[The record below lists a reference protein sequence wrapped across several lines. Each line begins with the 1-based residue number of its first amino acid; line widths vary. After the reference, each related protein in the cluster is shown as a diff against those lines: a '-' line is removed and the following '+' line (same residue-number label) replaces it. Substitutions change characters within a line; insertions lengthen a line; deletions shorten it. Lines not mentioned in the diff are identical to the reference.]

1 MDKKS
6 FEDNFFYEQFYW
18 WFLGRR
24 RIVRNFIRKYFKGTH
39 TSLALDIGCG
49 TGIILKDI
57 EEYAIP
63 IGIDPSEVAIEFTQ
77 KKGQKN
83 LICGDGCNLPFKNE
97 SLDLIT
103 ILGVLYHKGVRSDDT
118 AIGESYR
125 VLKKGGIIIIDEAAF
140 NFLQSK
146 HNYDVGS
153 IRRYTRTQLINKCK
167 KYNFEILKS
176 SYWNV
181 LMLPMFYLVIQL
193 EKVFVKKQ
201 YSKLTRIPKII
212 NVSLKMYLYMEAFL
226 MKYIRFPF
234 GPSVIIV
241 CKKNGNA

>member
-24 RIVRNFIRKYFKGTH
+24 RIVRNLIKKYFKGTRN
-39 TSLALDIGCG
+39 SLALDIGCG
-49 TGIILKDI
+49 TGIILKDF

-63 IGIDPSEVAIEFTQ
+63 IGVDSSEIAIGLT
-77 KKGQKN
+77 KKNGHKN
-83 LICGDGCNLPFKNE
+83 LICSDMCNLPIKSE

-103 ILGVLYHKGVRSDDT
+103 ILGVLYHKGVQSDDM

-125 VLKKGGIIIIDEAAF
+125 VLKQGGIIIIDEAAY

-146 HNYDVGS
+146 HNYDVGG

-167 KYNFEILKS
+167 KYNLEILKS
-176 SYWNV
+176 SYWNM

-193 EKVFVKKQ
+193 ERVFVKKQ

-212 NVSLKMYLYMEAFL
+212 NAGLKRYLYMEAFL
-226 MKYIRFPF
+226 LKYIRFPF